1 MDRTLLNL
9 VSIGRESEPARIEKL
24 ERMKKEML
32 DYAASRKNESERPM
46 SYLYDE
52 FQLPVVAEML
62 SYIAEVSLLQDFK
75 EIDWDDKAQIEAV
88 EDFDSIRMTI
98 ALLSYFTVLVN
109 ENFRKTTSSI
119 CSLTALITTTRS
131 IAIGW
136 ASSGTM
142 ARPGKTV
149 SKAACSSESSQII
162 HNPFNVRFHEC

>member
-1 MDRTLLNL
+1 MDTNYLDRTLLNL

-24 ERMKKEML
+24 ERTKKEML
-32 DYAASRKNESERPM
+32 DYASRRVNEDKTPM

-88 EDFDSIRMTI
+88 EDFDSIRMSI

-109 ENFRKTTSSI
+109 ENFVENDFVHLFAD
-119 CSLTALITTTRS
+119 SLTYYQDTCRERMGQLHEDGE
-131 IAIGW
+131 GW
-136 ASSGTM
+136 KTAFSG
-142 ARPGKTV
+142 
-149 SKAACSSESSQII
+149 CL
-162 HNPFNVRFHEC
+162 FVRE

>member
-1 MDRTLLNL
+1 MDTNYLDKTLLNL

-32 DYAASRKNESERPM
+32 DYAARRVNEDKTPM

-52 FQLPVVAEML
+52 FQLPVVAEIL
-62 SYIAEVSLLQDFK
+62 SYIAEVSLLQNFK

-109 ENFRKTTSSI
+109 ENFTEDDFVHLFAD
-119 CSLTALITTTRS
+119 SLTYYQDSCRERMGQLHEDGEGWK
-131 IAIGW
+131 IAF
-136 ASSGTM
+136 SG
-142 ARPGKTV
+142 
-149 SKAACSSESSQII
+149 CL
-162 HNPFNVRFHEC
+162 FVRKILT

>member
-1 MDRTLLNL
+1 MDTNYLDRTLLNL

-32 DYAASRKNESERPM
+32 DYAASRVNEDKTPM

-75 EIDWDDKAQIEAV
+75 EIDWDDEAQIEAV

-109 ENFRKTTSSI
+109 ENFTEDDFVHLFAD
-119 CSLTALITTTRS
+119 SLTYYQDTCRERMGQLHEDGE
-131 IAIGW
+131 GW
-136 ASSGTM
+136 KNAFSGSLFV
-142 ARPGKTV
+142 K
-149 SKAACSSESSQII
+149 
-162 HNPFNVRFHEC
+162 

>member
-1 MDRTLLNL
+1 MDTNYLDKTLLNL
-9 VSIGRESEPARIEKL
+9 VSIGRESDPARIEKL

-32 DYAASRKNESERPM
+32 DYASRRVNEDKTPM

-62 SYIAEVSLLQDFK
+62 SYIAEISLLQNFK

-109 ENFRKTTSSI
+109 ENFTEDDFVHLFAD
-119 CSLTALITTTRS
+119 SLTYYQDSCRERMGQLHEDGE
-131 IAIGW
+131 GW
-136 ASSGTM
+136 KTAFSG
-142 ARPGKTV
+142 
-149 SKAACSSESSQII
+149 CL
-162 HNPFNVRFHEC
+162 FVRE